1 MKTFVDTTGREWRL
15 SLTIGR
21 AREIR
26 DRLGVD
32 LLQPEAGDPPLFVRL
47 ATDEYLIGDVIAA
60 LLVDQF
66 DEQQVTADDLQAA
79 MDGATLAAAQNAFYA
94 ELSDFFLS
102 RGRADRADAIQK
114 QAEAIAAAVQEAQR
128 QIRRVNVTEAIAG
141 AMSGS
146 SPAPSASTLET

>member
-94 ELSDFFLS
+94 ELSDFF
-102 RGRADRADAIQK
+102 DAIQK